1 MRTPGRH
8 RLRPWE
14 EPGHGARGRTRAEPR
29 AGRLHSLWLFVASAP
44 CAVRKIARISLL
56 CHAQVKEFKELF
68 DSLDNDG
75 GGHIDVEELSGGLC
89 NADACCICFARV
101 QSPSPRATT
110 AHAASRTPP
119 RHVFDVLRCACR
131 QSCSTTWGSRSAKTR
146 SRRCSQRW
154 MRTALAKLT
163 SKSFSFSSR
172 NKWRQKA
179 RKTPTPRR

>member
-1 MRTPGRH
+1 MVMIFFLMDSGLKRNLFSRNLQWRETGRTSPGRH

-75 GGHIDVEELSGGLC
+75 GGHIDVEELSGGIC
-89 NADACCICFARV
+89 NEDVCCFASHACSHRARA
-101 QSPSPRATT
+101 PRP
-110 AHAASRTPP
+110 RT
-119 RHVFDVLRCACR
+119 LRLAR
-131 QSCSTTWGSRSAKTR
+131 LLSTS
-146 SRRCSQRW
+146 
-154 MRTALAKLT
+154 
-163 SKSFSFSSR
+163 
-172 NKWRQKA
+172 
-179 RKTPTPRR
+179 